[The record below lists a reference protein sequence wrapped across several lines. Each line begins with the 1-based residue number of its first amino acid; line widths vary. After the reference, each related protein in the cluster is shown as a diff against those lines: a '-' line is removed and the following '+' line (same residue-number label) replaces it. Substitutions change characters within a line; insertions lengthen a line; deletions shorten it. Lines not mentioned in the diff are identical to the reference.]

1 MKIYKSLKNV
11 DGSYS
16 HMDFIRRGLQLVGL
30 REFNKFYKKY
40 HNSINGGGG
49 GKTINISR
57 LLCMSSAI
65 RCDSL

>member
-40 HNSINGGGG
+40 HNSINGGGR
-49 GKTINISR
+49 KNYQY
-57 LLCMSSAI
+57 
-65 RCDSL
+65 